1 MPLPK
6 RQKIRIASPNSGREV
21 STVHPRDPEFT
32 SDIRPLWAALVIVL
46 AGLVSYH
53 NSFSVPF
60 VFDDHL
66 SITENP
72 TLSSLATAWIPPR
85 GQGATVEGRPLLNVS
100 LALSR
105 ALWPVNTVAFHAMNL
120 AIHLGAGLALL
131 GLVRRTLQAPCFAP
145 TVRSNATVL
154 AGFIALLWTVHPLQ
168 TESVTYIVQRAESQ
182 MGLFF
187 LLTLYAFVRGCE
199 GGAAA
204 GIWFSGAIVAC
215 WLGAATKEV
224 MVAAPILAWLH
235 DRTFTAGSFRAA
247 WQKRRAVYVGLFTAW
262 ILVGLLVWSSGSRG
276 GTVGFGAQVGW
287 WDYALTQCDAITRYL
302 RLAVWPNPLV
312 FDYGVEANGSLGDV
326 APQALLVAGLLVGT
340 AWALV
345 KRPLWG
351 FLGIWF
357 LAMLAPTSLIPGNRQ
372 TIAEHRIYLS
382 LAAVLGIGVVG
393 THVLL
398 TWWNR
403 VWAAT
408 LGVLLGTGVT
418 LGLMALTVDRNG
430 DYRSEL
436 ALYRDTAAKRP
447 GNAFAHYNLG
457 NYLAE
462 HGQPLAAITAYEAA
476 LQARPDFP
484 AALFNL
490 GNAQLALGRISP
502 AEDAF
507 RSALR
512 LQPNY
517 ANAHY
522 NLGNVLV
529 QSGRKAEAATHFA
542 TAVQLVPE
550 FHAAHENLG
559 FVLLE
564 LGRNDEARSAFETI
578 LLKRPE
584 SAAAHF
590 GLGNVWFLAGRMAE
604 ATAEYE
610 RALGIAPDLAAA
622 RRQLELARAGP
633 VPRF

>member
-1 MPLPK
+1 VKVRPCT
-6 RQKIRIASPNSGREV
+6 RATQSS
-21 STVHPRDPEFT
+21 T

-66 SITENP
+66 SITDNP

-105 ALWPVNTVAFHAMNL
+105 ALSPVNTVAFHAMNL

-312 FDYGVEANGSLGDV
+312 FDYGVEAKGSLGDV

-372 TIAEHRIYLS
+372 TIAERRIYLS
-382 LAAVLGIGVVG
+382 LAAALGIGVVG

-408 LGVLLGTGVT
+408 LGVLLGTSVT

-430 DYRSEL
+430 DYCSEL

-476 LQARPDFP
+476 LQARPIFQPRCLISETRNLRSVGFRQRRMPSGRRSACSRTTPTPTTTWATCWSSQAAKLKPPRISRPQCNSCRIFTPPTRTSGSCCLNWDGMSRPAPPSRRFCSSAPNQPRPISAWAMSGSSP
-484 AALFNL
+484 AAWLRRPPNTSARWEL
-490 GNAQLALGRISP
+490 RRI
-502 AEDAF
+502 
-507 RSALR
+507 
-512 LQPNY
+512 
-517 ANAHY
+517 
-522 NLGNVLV
+522 
-529 QSGRKAEAATHFA
+529 
-542 TAVQLVPE
+542 
-550 FHAAHENLG
+550 
-559 FVLLE
+559 
-564 LGRNDEARSAFETI
+564 
-578 LLKRPE
+578 
-584 SAAAHF
+584 
-590 GLGNVWFLAGRMAE
+590 
-604 ATAEYE
+604 
-610 RALGIAPDLAAA
+610 
-622 RRQLELARAGP
+622 
-633 VPRF
+633 